1 MFCVSVE
8 KTVSEKLILILN
20 KYLKRTLVTQ
30 LKNIF
35 KFVKLAKKFI
45 YCVPTKISI
54 FVIKITL
61 VPL

>member
-20 KYLKRTLVTQ
+20 KYLKRTFVTQ

-35 KFVKLAKKFI
+35 LNLL
-45 YCVPTKISI
+45 S
-54 FVIKITL
+54 
-61 VPL
+61 